1 MANSNKRYSKSTK
14 NSASDKTVQE
24 AEKIAN
30 GIKKPEQSKEQT
42 KLITQGIQKGIE
54 IYKKQQ
60 KVKARELDKHLK
72 KAKNLMLVP
81 KTDEETTKDIA
92 PKNPSNKLPWGLL
105 ILSWI
110 GFTCFSAFYLINR

>member
-14 NSASDKTVQE
+14 NSASDKTIQE

-30 GIKKPEQSKEQT
+30 GIKRPEQSKEQT
-42 KLITQGIQKGIE
+42 KLISQGIQKGIE

-81 KTDEETTKDIA
+81 KADDKITEGK
-92 PKNPSNKLPWGLL
+92 KQKGKSNKLPWVLL
-105 ILSWI
+105 ITSWV
-110 GFTCFSAFYLINR
+110 GFICFTLFYLSKL